1 MHIVFLH
8 SEVPCFPAQEDEHQP
23 LPWTVPLQSSQ
34 QDLLE
39 DRQGWDSDHSKFAKQ
54 NQCSLRAI

>member
-1 MHIVFLH
+1 MFLH
-8 SEVPCFPAQEDEHQP
+8 SEVPLFPAQEDEHQP

-39 DRQGWDSDHSKFAKQ
+39 DCQGWDFDRFEFAKQ
-54 NQCSLRAI
+54 N